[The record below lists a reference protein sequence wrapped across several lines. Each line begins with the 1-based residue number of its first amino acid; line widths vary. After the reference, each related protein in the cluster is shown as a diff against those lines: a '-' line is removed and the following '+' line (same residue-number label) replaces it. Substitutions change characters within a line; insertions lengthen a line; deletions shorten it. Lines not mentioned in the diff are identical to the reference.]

1 MLCDCECER
10 EGAMYEVKSPECNG
24 VGTLKCG
31 ICECYDGFF
40 GKRCECSPHQEM
52 TGFDKHFQ
60 SCRPDNTSLVDC
72 SGRGTCACGQCEC
85 EEREN
90 RDELIS
96 GHFCEC
102 DNFSCDRDQGHLCS
116 NHGTCECGQCVCHA
130 GWTSPS
136 CNCRSSNE
144 TCIAPG
150 TTNGLLCSGH
160 VRLVITIKE
169 NLPYFMNLIYIHLLL
184 FRETAYA
191 VNVSVTK
198 KAVQGTRANIVTNAR
213 RVRVGAKS

>member
-52 TGFDKHFQ
+52 AGFDKHFQ

-90 RDELIS
+90 RDEVI
-96 GHFCEC
+96 
-102 DNFSCDRDQGHLCS
+102 
-116 NHGTCECGQCVCHA
+116 
-130 GWTSPS
+130 
-136 CNCRSSNE
+136 
-144 TCIAPG
+144 
-150 TTNGLLCSGH
+150 
-160 VRLVITIKE
+160 ITIYLS
-169 NLPYFMNLIYIHLLL
+169 NYIYLLL
-184 FRETAYA
+184 YYIILFIV
-191 VNVSVTK
+191 VNIGSLL
-198 KAVQGTRANIVTNAR
+198 
-213 RVRVGAKS
+213 RV